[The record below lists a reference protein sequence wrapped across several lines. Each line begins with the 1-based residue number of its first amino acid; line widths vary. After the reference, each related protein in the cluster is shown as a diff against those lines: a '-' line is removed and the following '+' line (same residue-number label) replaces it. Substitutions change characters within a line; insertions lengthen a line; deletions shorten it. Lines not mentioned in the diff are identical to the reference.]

1 MPGEQTQLPSI
12 ALADLWGV
20 HSPVERTYK
29 GVSRATWKV
38 QQGFWLTCCHPERGL
53 AFRKEC
59 SLLQALGDTTTAHP
73 ELLLI
78 VPSLIPTRSGDI
90 VPAHSGFLWRLTRH
104 LDGFHP
110 PANDPATYDRMVNI
124 LARLHQVFD
133 FTSTKGADYPNI
145 LQCVRD
151 RIRELPH
158 TLSGPSFEPH
168 ERDTL
173 FAAANWLNPRLDR
186 LAALPARVVH
196 GDWTPSNVLI
206 RRDGWV
212 GILDFEECGLGPAV
226 LDFANICST
235 LLMWSGLD
243 NISERMGA
251 LIRSIAEKTAAPLAP
266 EIVHIAM
273 LAHWFGQYFEWRQRE
288 ATQDNTQVVRRLLGR
303 IETVLK
309 FVKNQDTI

>member
-1 MPGEQTQLPSI
+1 
-12 ALADLWGV
+12 
-20 HSPVERTYK
+20 
-29 GVSRATWKV
+29 VSRATWKV
-38 QQGFWLTCCHPERGL
+38 QQGFWLTCCYPERGVE
-53 AFRKEC
+53 FRKEC
-59 SLLQALGDTTTAHP
+59 DLLRALGDTVTAHP
-73 ELLLI
+73 ELLLT
-78 VPSLIPTRSGDI
+78 VPSLVPTRSGDV
-90 VPAHSGFLWRLTRH
+90 VPTHSRFLWRLTRH

-110 PANDPATYDRMVNI
+110 PANDPATYDLMVNI
-124 LARLHQVFD
+124 LVRLHQAFD
-133 FTSTKGADYPNI
+133 FSSTEGADYPNI
-145 LQCVRD
+145 LQRVCD
-151 RIRELPH
+151 RIRVLPH
-158 TLSGPSFEPH
+158 TLSGPSFEQH

-173 FAAANWLNPRLDR
+173 HEAANWLSLRLDR

-212 GILDFEECGLGPAV
+212 GILDFEECRLGPAV

-251 LIRSIAEKTAAPLAP
+251 LVRSIGEKSAVPIGP

-273 LAHWFGQYFEWRQRE
+273 LAHWFGQYSEWRERE
-288 ATQDNTQVVRRLLGR
+288 LTPENNEVVRRLVGR

-309 FVKNQDTI
+309 FVRAE